1 VSFNKTLQSF
11 KPIQIIVFIGL
22 CIISVLL
29 SFVISKAGI
38 NAAVVLLGMII
49 GLPLIAL
56 LITNT
61 RFGFYSVL
69 VLSLF
74 ISLIQRLSNGLISV
88 FLVEITLWLVLSGFI
103 LKHMRTRGNSQI
115 NWKYYKDP
123 LTIALIIW
131 TIYIH
136 LQFFNPNSSG
146 FIGKL
151 IAIRLSWYNFIG
163 FILALSVFEDF
174 RQIKLFFKII
184 LGIGLF
190 AAIYG
195 LTQKYFGLLPFEN
208 EWLYSSPVR
217 MQLFIIWGQLRTWS
231 ILNDPA
237 NFGLLMAFCGLLC
250 FILMTGPYSLN
261 RKILLGVSGVIMS
274 VAMVSSGTR
283 TAFVM
288 ITVGFGIFGILTV
301 NNFKTV
307 AVTVSILIVFLIIYF
322 GPFYSAPI
330 LRVRTAFQGNEDASM
345 NVRSENKKRIR
356 PYMLSHPIGGGPNTT
371 GEIGKVQAPGH
382 TLAGFPPDSGYLR
395 IALEMGYIGLI
406 VVLWLYYKASAKGLT
421 LYFRTSDPEKKIIY
435 LAITSSFLSLCTADI
450 TQLATSVKPFDFV
463 LFSYFAMLIK
473 LENFEESI
481 SHPNF

>member
-1 VSFNKTLQSF
+1 MVAK
-11 KPIQIIVFIGL
+11 V
-22 CIISVLL
+22 
-29 SFVISKAGI
+29 GI
-38 NAAVVLLGMII
+38 NAGVALVGMII
-49 GLPLIAL
+49 GFPIIPL

-74 ISLIQRLSNGLISV
+74 ISLIQRISNGLISV
-88 FLVEITLWLVLSGFI
+88 FLVEIMLWLVLAGFI
-103 LKHMRTRGNSQI
+103 LRQMRTRGASKT

-136 LQFFNPNSSG
+136 LQFFNPNSTG
-146 FIGKL
+146 FVGKL
-151 IAIRLSWYNFIG
+151 IAIRLSWYNLIG
-163 FILALSVFEDF
+163 FILALSVFEDI
-174 RQIKLFFKII
+174 RQIKFFFKLI
-184 LGIGLF
+184 LGIALL

-195 LTQKYFGLLPFEN
+195 LTQKYVGLLPFEN

-217 MQLFIIWGQLRTWS
+217 MQLFIIWGQLRAWS

-250 FILMTGPYSLN
+250 FVLMTGPYSLN
-261 RKILLGVSGVIMS
+261 RKILLGVSGVIML

-288 ITVGFGIFGILTV
+288 VTVGFGIFGMLTI

-307 AVTVSILIVFLIIYF
+307 IVTISILIVFLIIYF

-345 NVRSENKKRIR
+345 NVRSENKKRIK

-371 GEIGKVQAPGH
+371 GEIGKIQAPGH

-406 VVLWLYYKASAKGLT
+406 IVLWLYYRASSKGLT
-421 LYFRTSDPEKKIIY
+421 QYFRTNDPEKRIIY
-435 LAITSSFLSLCTADI
+435 LAIISSFLSLCTADI

-473 LENFEESI
+473 LENFK
-481 SHPNF
+481 